1 MYCDFFGLR
10 CPPFDDVPDPR
21 FFFPSAD
28 HEEALALLRFA
39 ATNRKGPVLLTG
51 GLGTGKTLL
60 CRTLLSRVHIEC
72 IPVVCTCTPGDP
84 NGLIRRVCKALNLRL
99 VRSGVPVEEAD
110 RLKKHL
116 SSRTT
121 AQRSVVLLV
130 LDQVENLTAADF
142 EELVILSNLEA
153 HGRRLVQILLVGQPR
168 VTETLAAPQFE
179 QLRQRMFALH
189 NLRLLSAEEV
199 VQYVRHRL
207 NVVGRSDE
215 ALFDDDALALI
226 AERSGGVPRL
236 INQIC
241 DAALLAAY
249 STERKTIDRS
259 VVAEVNVPTT
269 SLLATASA
277 EVTTAAGATTSASPE
292 GTARVADRIEQML
305 SAGETLAERL
315 ERSLQRAESVAATA
329 TMDASVASAE
339 TAVQS
344 TADQLS
350 ELLATAPEA
359 LAAA

>member
-84 NGLIRRVCKALNLRL
+84 NGLIRRVCKALNLRLVRSGVPVEEADRLALNLRL

-249 STERKTIDRS
+249 STERKTI
-259 VVAEVNVPTT
+259 
-269 SLLATASA
+269 
-277 EVTTAAGATTSASPE
+277 
-292 GTARVADRIEQML
+292 
-305 SAGETLAERL
+305 
-315 ERSLQRAESVAATA
+315 
-329 TMDASVASAE
+329 
-339 TAVQS
+339 
-344 TADQLS
+344 
-350 ELLATAPEA
+350 
-359 LAAA
+359 